1 MCTGF
6 IKKGDDL
13 LYGFNLDIDPATW
26 DFRLVKNKKI
36 FTVAIKVG
44 KTLYYTHGVNSE
56 GCFSNLPYM
65 NGTTNGVS
73 GGKNS
78 VRIDLLTNR
87 YLRNQLSFDEM
98 LDIVQAKTVVN
109 IPGGSMHSLVGS
121 PDGRMLLFEPQNGF
135 REITEDYAAIANF
148 PVLCELPDYN
158 NPFYGKDRYDTVTEI
173 LSKSKKDFSVRD
185 GLELLRKVKVEGEWG
200 TKISFVYSKKE
211 NAVYYC
217 LNGNFEKIEKH
228 CLG

>member
-6 IKKGDDL
+6 IKRGDDL
-13 LYGFNLDIDPATW
+13 LYGFNLDIDPEVW

-36 FTVAIKVG
+36 FTAAIKVG
-44 KTLYYTHGVNSE
+44 KTLYYTHGVNAE

-65 NGTTNGVS
+65 NGPTDGAR

-78 VRIDLLTNR
+78 VRVDLLTDR
-87 YLRNQLSFDEM
+87 YLRNKLSFDELLSTAKM
-98 LDIVQAKTVVN
+98 KTVLNVS
-109 IPGGSMHSLVGS
+109 GASMHSLVGS
-121 PDGRMLLFEPQNGF
+121 PDGRMLLLEPQNGF

-148 PVLCELPDYN
+148 PVLCELSDYN
-158 NPFYGKDRYDTVTEI
+158 NPFYGRDRYDTATKI
-173 LSKSKKDFSVRD
+173 LSESKNDFSVRD
-185 GLELLRKVKVEGEWG
+185 GLELLRKVKTEGKWG
-200 TKISFVYSKKE
+200 TKISFVYSKNE

-217 LNGNFEKIEKH
+217 LNGDFEKTEKH